1 MNMANLNNDN
11 RQEEKQNQNVNN
23 EFINHNSLYNQ

>member
-1 MNMANLNNDN
+1 MANLNNDN

>member
-1 MNMANLNNDN
+1 MANLNNDN
-11 RQEEKQNQNVNN
+11 RQEENQNQNVNN